1 MIELTNI
8 LEGCKRNDRVCQEKL
23 YLQFY
28 PAMFNLCNKFFDDN
42 HDIVTAVNNG
52 MLRVFKNIGQYDN
65 QKADLFTWIYAI
77 VRNAALTQIR
87 DKKTKN
93 TLVELTNDFAADN
106 TEINPFKDSEEG
118 DVFVHL
124 GKLTSTT
131 RAVCSLFYIEDYS
144 IKEIAASLAMKEGTV
159 KWHLSEGRNKLK
171 MIFQNNLNKVAKVG

>member
-8 LEGCKRNDRVCQEKL
+8 LEGCKKNDRVCQEKL
-23 YLQFY
+23 YLHFY

-52 MLRVFKNIGQYDN
+52 MLRVYKHIDQFDS
-65 QKADLFTWIYAI
+65 QKADFFTWMYAI

-87 DKKTKN
+87 DKKTK
-93 TLVELTNDFAADN
+93 TAFVELKYDVAENVN
-106 TEINPFKDSEEG
+106 EINPFNESNEVDL
-118 DVFVHL
+118 FVYL
-124 GKLTSTT
+124 GKLTTTT
-131 RAVCSLFYIEDYS
+131 RAVCSLFYVEDYS

-171 MIFQNNLNKVAKVG
+171 IIFQNNLSKVANVG